1 MAVPLRG
8 VQLAK
13 VRPLLRGGWFWN
25 YHFTLISLTQE
36 NWGWIAIWFFQQMD
50 DVGQKDDEKVPV
62 LVDRTS
68 TMWVLLI
75 HIYMSSW
82 TLDCNTKKEPSRTS
96 RGKGYETQAVVE
108 VLCCMKELSGEYM
121 LIGNFTWIQDTQP
134 QDILSSDNLNEGTN
148 YNLKKKILSLV
159 KRSVCF
165 HIHIIMKKQTRLFS
179 ILRFYNVNIRG

>member
-75 HIYMSSW
+75 HIYMSSR
-82 TLDCNTKKEPSRTS
+82 TFDCNTNKEASGTTEKKRLWST
-96 RGKGYETQAVVE
+96 
-108 VLCCMKELSGEYM
+108 
-121 LIGNFTWIQDTQP
+121 LIIGDFTWIQDTQP
-134 QDILSSDNLNEGTN
+134 QDILSSDNLDEGTN
-148 YNLKKKILSLV
+148 YNLKETILSLV

-165 HIHIIMKKQTRLFS
+165 HIHMIMKKQTRLFS
-179 ILRFYNVNIRG
+179 ISRF